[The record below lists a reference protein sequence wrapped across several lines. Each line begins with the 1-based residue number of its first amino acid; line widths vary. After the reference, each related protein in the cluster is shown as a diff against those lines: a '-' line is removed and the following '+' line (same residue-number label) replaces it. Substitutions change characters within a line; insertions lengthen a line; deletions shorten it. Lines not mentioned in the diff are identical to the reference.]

1 MIGPL
6 PLLVIRSATGDL
18 AGIEGWGD
26 MAANSFGNPVAFE
39 GLRQAIAAMAWVMIG
54 EISGQ
59 RPLAGGSIR

>member
-39 GLRQAIAAMAWVMIG
+39 GLRQAIAAKAWVMIG